1 MQQNITFTEKKLE
14 KSLQKIKITE
24 KLETI
29 FIILAKTEVW
39 LIVFVNK
46 I

>member
-1 MQQNITFTEKKLE
+1 MQQIIIFTEKKLQ
-14 KSLQKIKITE
+14 KSLQKVKITE

-29 FIILAKTEVW
+29 VIILAKTELW